1 MMITDRQWTA
11 ISYFSTQCISFI
23 TYPVGNTRNR
33 ILPISALTTLFCWLQ
48 GMLSEVWLRVCK
60 TMSHSV
66 GAYSQS
72 VMSKSWGKSRLL
84 IVWLFL
90 AQLAEGRI
98 ITHEKMSVCLSVS
111 VSVSVAQIIPTT
123 HNPEWEF
130 VYVAMCPHNP
140 KTYNLR
146 LPLWKIN
153 LHEKLTPAKENFP
166 WTKHSYIFPKRTP

>member
-23 TYPVGNTRNR
+23 TYPVGNTRNI
-33 ILPISALTTLFCWLQ
+33 ILPISALTTVYCWLQ

-111 VSVSVAQIIPTT
+111 VSLSQWPKSYPLHIILNGNLCMWRCALTT
-123 HNPEWEF
+123 PRHTISDFP
-130 VYVAMCPHNP
+130 C
-140 KTYNLR
+140 
-146 LPLWKIN
+146 
-153 LHEKLTPAKENFP
+153 EKLTSVKN
-166 WTKHSYIFPKRTP
+166 